1 MEFRFDLP
9 DGYSRSDWE
18 AFFRVLYR
26 VYPGIRLRHTAVRLL
41 SAVVGVF
48 NFFLTVG
55 LLVSEESRLSSA
67 VLPAVLCLVTL
78 AYAVGF
84 RRLILWTSRKHT
96 PGAQERMTITIAD
109 TGVTDQTGPVTTQYA
124 YGAFT
129 GIFYCRDVYLCC
141 FCRENAPC
149 FCRSG
154 AAQAAAVRTSGG
166 FWRKRP
172 ACRSGPSNNHKN
184 LRFEE

>member
-1 MEFRFDLP
+1 MEFCFDLP
-9 DGYSRSDWE
+9 DGYSKSDWE

-129 GIFYCRDVYLCC
+129 GIFYCRDVYLLLLPGK
-141 FCRENAPC
+141 RALLLPE
-149 FCRSG
+149 RSRTG
-154 AAQAAAVRTSGG
+154 GSSPDLRRFLEEKTGMPVRTIQ
-166 FWRKRP
+166 
-172 ACRSGPSNNHKN
+172 
-184 LRFEE
+184 